1 MTTTTK
7 LNKQK
12 PKTAIKALAD
22 YLECKPNDL
31 SKETYS
37 HYGLEVF
44 SNGREQYAVGT
55 DSEADEAC
63 FKNIKDSAWAF
74 NANFICSYCDLPQEL
89 IEAIENM
96 QKEKCE
102 SSNDTI
108 LALIEK
114 TQGGLQGFVDEAIS
128 ADGRGHFLSS
138 YDGDEIELSGF
149 YAYRIN

>member
-7 LNKQK
+7 TNKQK

-22 YLECKPNDL
+22 YLECKMGHL

-63 FKNIKDSAWAF
+63 FENIKESVWAF
-74 NANFICSYCDLPQEL
+74 CSIFICSYCDLPQEL
-89 IEAIENM
+89 ADAIESM

-102 SSNDTI
+102 SANDAI

-138 YDGDEIELSGF
+138 YDGDEIELNGF